1 MVRPSDSAG
10 VCPVTRV
17 RTPSER
23 ITLTGRDRMPILT
36 ARSVAVPRTGARVT
50 TPLLSL
56 TWTDHVTGHQGF
68 LVVDRLVRGVASG
81 GLRMRPGCTLDE
93 VTGLAR
99 GMTMKEA
106 LHYDPEARYIP
117 LGGAKGGI
125 DCDPRDP
132 AAYGLLVRYLR
143 AVRPYVESCWT
154 TGEDLGLSQDL
165 VDRAAAEAGLVSSI
179 QAVYPLLD
187 DEATA
192 RRRLADAFA
201 VEVDGIGLDELAGGC
216 GVAESVLA
224 ALDLAGVPY
233 AGTRVAV
240 QGLGTMGG
248 ATARFLTRAGLT
260 VVAVADI
267 KGTVFNPAGL
277 DVEALLAARDAYGT
291 VDRSALRPA
300 DRELPGDAW
309 LSLDA
314 EVLVPAAVSYTID
327 TGNQE
332 RVRAR
337 WIVEAANM
345 PVLPAAEAL
354 LAARGVT
361 VLPDVVVNSGTNAWW
376 WWTLFGDIGPDA
388 DEAFAH
394 IRRSMRALVEQLLT
408 RAEADGISPRAAAHA
423 LVADRLPVIADRFGW
438 YR

>member
-1 MVRPSDSAG
+1 M
-10 VCPVTRV
+10 
-17 RTPSER
+17 
-23 ITLTGRDRMPILT
+23 T
-36 ARSVAVPRTGARVT
+36 A
-50 TPLLSL
+50 PLMSL
-56 TWTDHVTGHQGF
+56 VWTDHITGRRGF

-81 GLRMRPGCTLDE
+81 GLRMRPGCTLEE
-93 VTGLAR
+93 VAGLAR

-106 LHYDPEARYIP
+106 LHYNPEGRYVP

-125 DCDPRDP
+125 DCDPQDP
-132 AAYGLLVRYLR
+132 GAYGLLVRYLR
-143 AVRPYVESCWT
+143 AMRPYIESFWT
-154 TGEDLGLSQDL
+154 TGEDLGLTQDL
-165 VDRAAAEAGLVSSI
+165 VDRAAAEAGLVSSV

-187 DEATA
+187 DEAAA
-192 RRRLADAFA
+192 RKRLADAFA

-224 ALDLAGVPY
+224 ALDRASVPY
-233 AGTRVAV
+233 RGTRVVV

-248 ATARFLTRAGLT
+248 ATARFLARAGLT

-267 KGTVFNPAGL
+267 KGTVANPDGL

-291 VDRSALRPA
+291 VDRSVLRPG

-309 LSLDA
+309 LSADA
-314 EVLVPAAVSYTID
+314 EVLVPAAVSYAIGTVE
-327 TGNQE
+327 QE
-332 RVRAR
+332 RITAR

-345 PVLPAAEAL
+345 PVLPEAEAL

-361 VLPDVVVNSGTNAWW
+361 VLPDVVVNSATNAWW

-388 DEAFAH
+388 GEAFAH
-394 IRRSMRALVEQLLT
+394 IRRSMRALVDLMLT
-408 RAEADGISPRAAAHA
+408 RAEADGTTPRAAAHA
-423 LVADRLPVIADRFGW
+423 LVTDRLPVIAERFGW

>member
-1 MVRPSDSAG
+1 M
-10 VCPVTRV
+10 
-17 RTPSER
+17 
-23 ITLTGRDRMPILT
+23 T
-36 ARSVAVPRTGARVT
+36 A
-50 TPLLSL
+50 PLMSL
-56 TWTDHVTGHQGF
+56 VWTDHITGRRGF

-81 GLRMRPGCTLDE
+81 GLRMRPGCTLEE

-106 LHYDPEARYIP
+106 LHYDPESRYVP

-132 AAYGLLVRYLR
+132 GAYGLLVRYLR
-143 AVRPYVESCWT
+143 AMRPYIESFWT
-154 TGEDLGLSQDL
+154 TGEDLGLTQDL
-165 VDRAAAEAGLVSSI
+165 VDRAAAEAGLVSSV
-179 QAVYPLLD
+179 QAVFPLLD
-187 DEATA
+187 DETA
-192 RRRLADAFA
+192 ARGRLADAFA

-224 ALDLAGVPY
+224 ALDRASVPY
-233 AGTRVAV
+233 RGTRVAV

-248 ATARFLTRAGLT
+248 ATARFLARAGLR
-260 VVAVADI
+260 VVAVADV
-267 KGTVFNPAGL
+267 KGTIANPAGL

-291 VDRSALRPA
+291 VDRSVLRPG

-309 LSLDA
+309 LSADA
-314 EVLVPAAVSYTID
+314 EVLVPAAVSYAIGTAE
-327 TGNQE
+327 QE
-332 RVRAR
+332 RITAR

-345 PVLPAAEAL
+345 PVLPEAEAL
-354 LAARGVT
+354 LTARGVT
-361 VLPDVVVNSGTNAWW
+361 VLPDVVVNSSTNAWW

-394 IRRSMRALVEQLLT
+394 IRRSMRALVDLMLT
-408 RAEADGISPRAAAHA
+408 RAEADGTTPRAAAHA
-423 LVADRLPVIADRFGW
+423 LVTDRLPVIAERFGW

>member
-1 MVRPSDSAG
+1 M
-10 VCPVTRV
+10 
-17 RTPSER
+17 
-23 ITLTGRDRMPILT
+23 T
-36 ARSVAVPRTGARVT
+36 APT
-50 TPLLSL
+50 TAPLLSL
-56 TWTDHVTGHQGF
+56 TWTDHVTGRQGF
-68 LVVDRLVRGVASG
+68 LVVDRLVRGVSSG

-93 VTGLAR
+93 VAGLAR

-106 LHYDPEARYIP
+106 LHYDPRSRYVP

-132 AAYGLLVRYLR
+132 EAYGLLVRYLR
-143 AVRPYVESCWT
+143 AMGPYIERFWT
-154 TGEDLGLSQDL
+154 TGEDLGLTQDL

-187 DEATA
+187 DEGAA
-192 RRRLADAFA
+192 RARLAAAFA
-201 VEVDGIGLDELAGGC
+201 VEVDGIGLDELVGGC
-216 GVAESVLA
+216 GVAEAALA
-224 ALDLAGVPY
+224 ALDRAGVPY

-240 QGLGTMGG
+240 QGFGTMGG
-248 ATARFLTRAGLT
+248 ATARFLARAGLT
-260 VVAVADI
+260 VVAVADV
-267 KGTVFNPAGL
+267 KGTIANPAGL

-291 VDRSALRPA
+291 VDRAALRPG

-309 LSLDA
+309 LSADEAEA
-314 EVLVPAAVSYTID
+314 EVLVPAAVSYAID
-327 TGNQE
+327 AGNQS

-337 WIVEAANM
+337 WIIEAANM
-345 PVLPAAEAL
+345 PVVAEAEEL

-376 WWTLFGDIGPDA
+376 WWTLFGDIGADP

-394 IRRSMRALVEQLLT
+394 TRRSMRSLVDRMLA
-408 RAEADGISPRAAAHA
+408 RAEADGTTPRAAAHA
-423 LVADRLPVIADRFGW
+423 LVQERLPLIAERFGW

>member
-1 MVRPSDSAG
+1 M
-10 VCPVTRV
+10 
-17 RTPSER
+17 
-23 ITLTGRDRMPILT
+23 
-36 ARSVAVPRTGARVT
+36 T
-50 TPLLSL
+50 TPLMSL
-56 TWTDHVTGHQGF
+56 TWTDHVTGRRGF
-68 LVVDRLVRGVASG
+68 LVVDQLVRGVCSG

-93 VTGLAR
+93 VASLAR

-106 LHYDPEARYIP
+106 LHYNPEGRYVP

-132 AAYGLLVRYLR
+132 GAYELLVRYLR
-143 AVRPYVESCWT
+143 AVRPYIESLWT
-154 TGEDLGLSQDL
+154 TGEDLGLTQDL

-179 QAVYPLLD
+179 QAVFPLLD
-187 DEATA
+187 DEAAA

-201 VEVDGIGLDELAGGC
+201 VEVDGIGLDGLVGGC
-216 GVAESVLA
+216 GVAESTLT

-233 AGTRVAV
+233 AGTRVVV

-267 KGTVFNPAGL
+267 KGTISNPDGL

-291 VDRSALRPA
+291 VDRAVLRPG
-300 DRELPGDAW
+300 DLELPGDAW
-309 LSLDA
+309 PAVDA
-314 EVLVPAAVSYTID
+314 EVLVPAAVSYAVD
-327 TGNQE
+327 TVNQE
-332 RVRAR
+332 RITAR

-345 PVLPAAEAL
+345 PVLPEAEEL
-354 LAARGVT
+354 LTARGVT

-388 DEAFAH
+388 DEAFTH
-394 IRRSMRALVEQLLT
+394 TRRSMRALVEQMLA
-408 RAEADGISPRAAAHA
+408 RARADGTTPRAAAHA
-423 LVADRLPVIADRFGW
+423 LVADRLPVIAERFGW

>member
-1 MVRPSDSAG
+1 M
-10 VCPVTRV
+10 
-17 RTPSER
+17 
-23 ITLTGRDRMPILT
+23 
-36 ARSVAVPRTGARVT
+36 T

-56 TWTDHVTGHQGF
+56 TWTDHVTGRQGF
-68 LVVDRLVRGVASG
+68 LVVDRLVRGVSSG
-81 GLRMRPGCTLDE
+81 GLRMREGCTLDE

-106 LHYDPEARYIP
+106 LHYDPEGRYIP

-125 DCDPRDP
+125 DCDPQDP
-132 AAYGLLVRYLR
+132 ASYAILVRFLR
-143 AVRPYVESCWT
+143 AMRPYVESFWT
-154 TGEDLGLSQDL
+154 TGEDLGLTQDL

-187 DEATA
+187 DETAA
-192 RRRLADAFA
+192 RRRLAEAFA
-201 VEVDGIGLDELAGGC
+201 IEVDGIGLDELAGGC
-216 GVAESVLA
+216 GVAESALT
-224 ALDLAGVPY
+224 ALDRAGVPY

-248 ATARFLTRAGLT
+248 ATARFLARAGLD

-267 KGTVFNPAGL
+267 KGTIANPAGL

-291 VDRSALRPA
+291 VDRAVLRPG

-309 LSLDA
+309 LSADA
-314 EVLVPAAVSYTID
+314 EVLVPAAVSYAID
-327 TGNQE
+327 ASNQG
-332 RVRAR
+332 RITAR

-388 DEAFAH
+388 EEAFAH
-394 IRRSMRALVEQLLT
+394 TRRAMRALVELMLA
-408 RAEADGISPRAAAHA
+408 RAEADGTSPRAAAHA
-423 LVADRLPVIADRFGW
+423 IVADRLPVIAERFGW

>member
-1 MVRPSDSAG
+1 MP
-10 VCPVTRV
+10 
-17 RTPSER
+17 TP
-23 ITLTGRDRMPILT
+23 
-36 ARSVAVPRTGARVT
+36 A
-50 TPLLSL
+50 PLLSL
-56 TWTDHVTGHQGF
+56 TWTDHVTGRQGF

-81 GLRMRPGCTLDE
+81 GLRMRDGCTLDE

-106 LHYDPEARYIP
+106 LHYDPQGRYIP

-154 TGEDLGLSQDL
+154 TGEDLGLGQDL
-165 VDRAAAEAGLVSSI
+165 VDRAVAEVGLVSSV

-187 DEATA
+187 DETAA

-224 ALDLAGVPY
+224 ALDRSGVPY
-233 AGTRVAV
+233 QGTRVAV

-248 ATARFLTRAGLT
+248 ATARFLARAGLT

-267 KGTVFNPAGL
+267 KGTIANPAGL
-277 DVEALLAARDAYGT
+277 DVEALLAARDVHGT
-291 VDRSALRPA
+291 VDRAALRPG

-309 LSLDA
+309 LSAEA
-314 EVLVPAAVSYTID
+314 EVLVPAAASYVID
-327 TGNQE
+327 TANQD

-345 PVLPAAEAL
+345 PVLPEAERL
-354 LAARGVT
+354 LTARGVT

-376 WWTLFGDIGPDA
+376 WWTLFGDVGPDA
-388 DEAFAH
+388 AEAFAH
-394 IRRSMRALVEQLLT
+394 IRRAMRTLVDTMLA
-408 RAEADGISPRAAAHA
+408 RAAADGTTPRTAAHA
-423 LVADRLPVIADRFGW
+423 LAADRLPVIAERFGW
-438 YR
+438 YG

>member
-1 MVRPSDSAG
+1 M
-10 VCPVTRV
+10 
-17 RTPSER
+17 
-23 ITLTGRDRMPILT
+23 
-36 ARSVAVPRTGARVT
+36 T

-56 TWTDHVTGHQGF
+56 TWTDHVTGRQGF
-68 LVVDRLVRGVASG
+68 LVVDRLVRGVCSG
-81 GLRMRPGCTLDE
+81 GLRMRAGCTLDE

-106 LHYDPEARYIP
+106 LHYDPAARYVP

-132 AAYGLLVRYLR
+132 AAYEILVRFLR
-143 AVRPYVESCWT
+143 AMRPYVESFWT
-154 TGEDLGLSQDL
+154 TGEDLGLTQDL

-187 DEATA
+187 DERAA

-201 VEVDGIGLDELAGGC
+201 VEVDGIGLDELVGGC
-216 GVAESVLA
+216 GVAESVLV
-224 ALDLAGVPY
+224 ALDRAGTPY

-267 KGTVFNPAGL
+267 KGTIANPAGL
-277 DVEALLAARDAYGT
+277 DVEALLTARDAYGT
-291 VDRSALRPA
+291 VDRGVLRPD

-309 LSLDA
+309 LSADA
-314 EVLVPAAVSYTID
+314 EVLVPAAVSYAID
-327 TGNQE
+327 TGNQA
-332 RVRAR
+332 RITAR
-337 WIVEAANM
+337 WVVEAANM

-376 WWTLFGDIGPDA
+376 WWTLFGDIGADA
-388 DEAFAH
+388 DEAFTQT
-394 IRRSMRALVEQLLT
+394 RRSMRALVDRMLT
-408 RAEADGISPRAAAHA
+408 RAETDGTSPRAAAHA
-423 LVADRLPVIADRFGW
+423 IAADRLPLIAERFGW

>member
-1 MVRPSDSAG
+1 MTD
-10 VCPVTRV
+10 
-17 RTPSER
+17 
-23 ITLTGRDRMPILT
+23 
-36 ARSVAVPRTGARVT
+36 
-50 TPLLSL
+50 PLMSL
-56 TWTDHVTGHQGF
+56 VWTDHVTGRRGF

-81 GLRMRPGCTLDE
+81 GLRMRPGCTLEE
-93 VTGLAR
+93 VAGLAR

-106 LHYDPEARYIP
+106 LHYDPRGRYVP

-132 AAYGLLVRYLR
+132 RAYGLLVRYLR
-143 AVRPYVESCWT
+143 AMRPYIESVWA

-165 VDRAAAEAGLVSSI
+165 VDRAAAEAGLVSSV

-187 DEATA
+187 DESAA
-192 RRRLADAFA
+192 RKRLADAFA

-224 ALDLAGVPY
+224 ALDRAAVPY

-248 ATARFLTRAGLT
+248 ATARFLARAGLT
-260 VVAVADI
+260 VVAVADL
-267 KGTVFNPAGL
+267 KGTIANPAGL
-277 DVEALLAARDAYGT
+277 DVEALLTARDGYGT
-291 VDRSALRPA
+291 VDRGVLRPD

-309 LSLDA
+309 LSAEA
-314 EVLVPAAVSYTID
+314 EVLVPAAVSYAVDGT
-327 TGNQE
+327 NQE
-332 RVRAR
+332 RIRAR

-345 PVLPAAEAL
+345 PVVAEAEAL
-354 LAARGVT
+354 LTARGVT

-388 DEAFAH
+388 DEAFAYL
-394 IRRSMRALVEQLLT
+394 RRSMRALVGLMLD
-408 RAEADGISPRAAAHA
+408 RAEADGTTPRAAAHA
-423 LVADRLPVIADRFGW
+423 LVTDRLPVIAERFGW

>member
-1 MVRPSDSAG
+1 M
-10 VCPVTRV
+10 
-17 RTPSER
+17 
-23 ITLTGRDRMPILT
+23 
-36 ARSVAVPRTGARVT
+36 T
-50 TPLLSL
+50 TPLISL
-56 TWTDHVTGHQGF
+56 TWTDHVTGLRGF
-68 LVVDRLVRGVASG
+68 LVVDRLVRGVSSG
-81 GLRMRPGCTLDE
+81 GLRMREGCTADE
-93 VTGLAR
+93 VAGLAR

-106 LHYDPEARYIP
+106 LHYNPEGRYIP

-132 AAYGLLVRYLR
+132 RAYGLLVRYLR
-143 AVRPYVESCWT
+143 AVRPYVECFWT
-154 TGEDLGLSQDL
+154 TGEDLGLGQDL
-165 VDRAAAEAGLVSSI
+165 VDRAAVEAGLVSSV

-187 DEATA
+187 DERAA

-201 VEVDGIGLDELAGGC
+201 VEVDGIGLDELVGGC

-224 ALDLAGVPY
+224 ALDRAGVPY
-233 AGTRVAV
+233 AGTRAAV

-267 KGTVFNPAGL
+267 KGTIVNPAGL

-291 VDRSALRPA
+291 VDRSALRPR

-309 LSLDA
+309 LSTGA
-314 EVLVPAAVSYTID
+314 EILVPAAVSYAID
-327 TGNQE
+327 AVNQE
-332 RVRAR
+332 AIDAR

-345 PVLPAAEAL
+345 PVLPEAEEL
-354 LAARGVT
+354 LAARGIT

-376 WWTLFGDIGPDA
+376 WWTLFGDIGADA
-388 DEAFAH
+388 EEAFAYT
-394 IRRSMRALVEQLLT
+394 RRSMRALVEQMLA
-408 RAEADGISPRAAAHA
+408 RADADQATPRAAAHA
-423 LVADRLPVIADRFGW
+423 IAADRLPVIAERFGW

>member
-1 MVRPSDSAG
+1 M
-10 VCPVTRV
+10 
-17 RTPSER
+17 
-23 ITLTGRDRMPILT
+23 T
-36 ARSVAVPRTGARVT
+36 APA
-50 TPLLSL
+50 PLMSL
-56 TWTDHVTGHQGF
+56 VWTDHVTGRQGF

-81 GLRMRPGCTLDE
+81 GLRMRPGCTLEE
-93 VTGLAR
+93 VAGLAR

-106 LHYDPEARYIP
+106 LHYDPEARYVP

-132 AAYGLLVRYLR
+132 GAYGLLVRYLR
-143 AVRPYVESCWT
+143 AMRPYIEGFWA
-154 TGEDLGLSQDL
+154 TGEDLGLTQDL
-165 VDRAAAEAGLVSSI
+165 VDRAAAEAGLVSSV

-187 DEATA
+187 DAAAA

-224 ALDLAGVPY
+224 ALDRAAVPY
-233 AGTRVAV
+233 RGTRVAV
-240 QGLGTMGG
+240 QGFGTMGG
-248 ATARFLTRAGLT
+248 ATARFLARAGLR

-267 KGTVFNPAGL
+267 KGTIAHPAGL
-277 DVEALLAARDAYGT
+277 DVEALLAARDAHGT
-291 VDRSALRPA
+291 VDRRVLRPG

-309 LSLDA
+309 LSADA
-314 EVLVPAAVSYTID
+314 EVLVPAAVSYAID
-327 TGNQE
+327 TADQA
-332 RVRAR
+332 RIRAR

-345 PVLPAAEAL
+345 PVLPEAEEL

-376 WWTLFGDIGPDA
+376 WWTLFGDIGADA
-388 DEAFAH
+388 DAAFAY
-394 IRRSMRALVEQLLT
+394 IRRRMRALIDLVLA
-408 RAEADGISPRAAAHA
+408 RADAAGTTPRAAAHA